1 LLLLGASLFVAEAWL
16 WWGGIALLSIAIL
29 TAAGRLPRNALSI
42 GTGLFCAWLFADAV
56 FLTPHYSFVG
66 LYRPVVLLAGFAAA
80 AVLDRDAHARLFRAG
95 AAAAMLL
102 VFVGLLQL
110 FLGFWHLDHNSERA
124 AATFVTPNTFAT
136 VINLFLL
143 PVLALAA
150 SGRGG
155 WKSYWCSL
163 WLFAGLLTTE
173 SRGGWIAFTAGVLL
187 IVAYLGTPKS
197 RESLVRWERIL
208 AGLLWVLIAY
218 FALKALL
225 HALPGRM
232 LADSF
237 GVAAESLM
245 DRGFS
250 FRLDLA
256 AVALGQIAEHPIA
269 GAGANT
275 FWPLLEMTKPPEL
288 DLLGFTFP
296 FAHNDYL
303 QTWLEFGLPG
313 IVLLGAVMA
322 AAAALVLKGWRVD
335 RDDPI
340 PLTCAA
346 AATGFFVHA
355 MGDFPLYVPFP
366 LVIMGMWLGVLAAH
380 GGNARRAVPAQADIG
395 NRPRLF
401 RSPAVLGTATAA
413 ALLWLAQ
420 PVLAEMAARRA
431 LTELGAGRAQDG
443 LYWESVARRLEPR
456 SGQRH
461 WEEGVIWRDQAVASG
476 NRLFAA
482 TADELFADGARL
494 DAFDVNNLFA
504 RVQLHRQHPQLF
516 ARAAPPQEIL
526 QWSAQALRLLPY
538 SLAAQTEYA
547 RTLAFLGRK
556 EEARKIALAVLARH
570 PESGIAR
577 RLAAEIGAS

>member
-1 LLLLGASLFVAEAWL
+1 M
-16 WWGGIALLSIAIL
+16 
-29 TAAGRLPRNALSI
+29 
-42 GTGLFCAWLFADAV
+42 
-56 FLTPHYSFVG
+56 
-66 LYRPVVLLAGFAAA
+66 VL
-80 AVLDRDAHARLFRAG
+80 VL
-95 AAAAMLL
+95 
-102 VFVGLLQL
+102 VGLLQL
-110 FLGFWHLDHNSERA
+110 FLGFWHLDQNAERA

-155 WKSYWCSL
+155 WKSYWGSL

-218 FALKALL
+218 FALKALP
-225 HALPGRM
+225 HALPGGM
-232 LADSF
+232 LAESF
-237 GVAAESLM
+237 GMAAESLM
-245 DRGFS
+245 GRGSS

-256 AVALGQIAEHPIA
+256 AVALGQIAEHPFA

-275 FWPLLEMTKPPEL
+275 FWPLFEMTKPPEL
-288 DLLGFTFP
+288 DLGFTFP

-322 AAAALVLKGWRVD
+322 AAAALVLKGRRAD

-355 MGDFPLYVPFP
+355 LGDFPLYVPFP
-366 LVIMGMWLGVLAAH
+366 LVIVGMWLGVLAAH
-380 GGNARRAVPAQADIG
+380 GGGTRRAEPAQAAVWNG
-395 NRPRLF
+395 PRLL
-401 RSPAVLGTATAA
+401 RSPVVLGTATAA

-431 LTELGAGRAQDG
+431 LAELGAGRAQGG

-482 TADELFADGARL
+482 KADELFADGARL
-494 DAFDVNNLFA
+494 DAFDVNNLFT

-526 QWSAQALRLLPY
+526 QWSARALRLLPY

-556 EEARKIALAVLARH
+556 DEARQIALAVLARH
-570 PESGIAR
+570 PESGMAR